1 MSQSLRFRYLPPA
14 RGLDLAMKHAEQHSP
29 IAPPLPQN
37 LEAERAVLG
46 AVLLDNKVL
55 SDAVENLRPE
65 DFFLDQHRRV
75 FVQMIALS
83 ETQQAIDLVILT
95 DELQRRGELEAVGG
109 APYLASLANGMPR
122 VSNVAHYARIVKEK
136 AALRS
141 IVHRAERVGELALNS
156 NGNVT
161 EALAEIRSLCD
172 FNFEA
177 GTPAWQAMFHS
188 FEEFERT
195 PPLEFA
201 IRQFLQI
208 GGATM
213 IGGLAGHGK
222 TFIFLS
228 IVKALLKGRGAKLW
242 NVFDVEESAVRI
254 LYLIPESTLAPF
266 KHRLRLF
273 GLYDYLRPQD
283 GRLWVRT
290 LDKGPA
296 PCLSDAKILA
306 AAKGAHV
313 ILDTAIRFAAEGEE
327 NSASDNQRGLASD
340 MFALLGAGARTVVC
354 GHHSPKAFVGQS
366 VMTLEGVLRGTG
378 DIGAT
383 MCTAFGVKQIDAAQ
397 NLLHLECVKARD
409 FEAPG
414 PFEIIG
420 RPFIDERGDLGLY
433 KAPGECGTLA
443 EEQPD
448 RNAGGASPESRK
460 ERARRVDMVRN
471 WLTED
476 PNLTAA
482 GLCER
487 FKKSDIKVGESAV
500 KNYRKEALWR
510 GDE

>member
-1 MSQSLRFRYLPPA
+1 MTSRNTP
-14 RGLDLAMKHAEQHSP
+14 SP

-37 LEAERAVLG
+37 LDAERAILG
-46 AVLLDNKVL
+46 AVLLDNSAL
-55 SDAVENLRPE
+55 NDAVETLCSEN
-65 DFFLDQHRRV
+65 FFLDQHRRI
-75 FVQMIALS
+75 FAQMITLS
-83 ETQQAIDLVILT
+83 ENQQAIDLVILT
-95 DELQRRGELEAVGG
+95 DALHRSGELDAAGG
-109 APYLASLANGMPR
+109 APYLASLADGLPR
-122 VSNVAHYARIVKEK
+122 VSNVSHYARIVKEK
-136 AALRS
+136 SVLRS
-141 IVHRAERVGELALNS
+141 LMSRGERVRELAF
-156 NGNVT
+156 NGNGNAAD
-161 EALAEIRSLCD
+161 ALNEIRALCD
-172 FNFEA
+172 FNFAA

-195 PPLEFA
+195 PPLQFA

-228 IVKALLKGRGAKLW
+228 IVKALLKGKDAKLW

-273 GLYDYLRPQD
+273 GLYDYLRPED

-306 AAKGAHV
+306 AAKDAHV

-340 MFALLGAGARTVVC
+340 MFALLGAGARTVIC
-354 GHHSPKAFVGQS
+354 GHHSPKAFAGQS

-383 MCTAFGVKQIDAAQ
+383 MCAAFGVKQIDAAQ

-414 PFEIIG
+414 PFELIG
-420 RPFIDERGDLGLY
+420 RPFINERGDFGLY
-433 KAPGECGTLA
+433 KPPGECGTLA
-443 EEQPD
+443 EEKPD
-448 RNAGGASPESRK
+448 RNTGGAPPESRQ
-460 ERARRVDMVRN
+460 ERAHRVEIVCG
-471 WLTED
+471 WLKED
-476 PNLTAA
+476 PNQTAA

-487 FKKSDIKVGESAV
+487 FRKAGINVGESAV
-500 KNYRKEALWR
+500 KNYRKEALRR